1 MKQLLQN
8 LETGAIELL
17 DVPVP
22 TVGRGQVLIRSHSSV
37 ISAGTER
44 MLNSFA
50 TANYLNKARQQPE
63 RVRDVL
69 NKAQT
74 DGVMN
79 TIAAVQGKLSVPIP
93 LGYSNA
99 GTVLAVG
106 SGVTDLAVGDRVV
119 SNGSHAE
126 VVAVPRNLVARV
138 PDNVDFDSA
147 AFTVI
152 ASIALQGVRL
162 INPTI
167 GERVAVFG
175 LGLVGLLAVQILRAN
190 GCKVLAFD
198 FVEDRLALATKFGAT
213 AHNLGNGVDPVL
225 AAAEFTQGE
234 GIDGVLVA
242 ASTSSDEPI
251 RQAAQMS
258 RQRGRI
264 VLTGVVGLNL
274 RREDFYEKELQFS
287 VSCSYGPGRYD
298 SSYEIDG
305 HDYPIGFVRW
315 TEQRNFEAVLGLMSD
330 GLIDVASLATSRND
344 FSAAGS
350 AYTELQNAD
359 SIGIIL
365 QYDTGDQPEAIL
377 ATTAVDI
384 SSPERNKAG
393 VPVVAVIGAG
403 SFSLGV
409 LLPALT
415 ETPVRLKYIVSSR
428 GTSGSVAASKFGIER
443 STTDNEVVFE
453 DPEVDLVVVSTRHN
467 SHARFVQQGLSSGKA
482 VFVEK
487 PLAINREELASV
499 AASHGEATAPWL
511 MVGFNR
517 RFAPTTEEMRQAMAG
532 RQGPASAVFIANAGA
547 LPHSHW
553 TKDPAVGGGR
563 IIGEACH
570 YIDYLCY
577 LIGAPVVAV
586 SARSA
591 SGAQGLEEDNTTIQ
605 LSFADGSIGT
615 IHYFSSGSKAVPK
628 ERCEVFFD
636 GKVLQMDNFK
646 SVKAFG
652 ISRGRPKLQQLT
664 RRQDKGHRE
673 QFDALV
679 EALRSGEASPICF
692 EELSNVTD
700 ASFAA
705 VESLR
710 SGGDLVLVSN
720 SFQLGSQAG
729 GR

>member
-8 LETGAIELL
+8 LESGAVEAL

-22 TVGRGQVLIRSHSSV
+22 SVRPGDVLIRSHSSV

-63 RVRDVL
+63 RVKEVL
-69 NKAQT
+69 DKART
-74 DGVMN
+74 DGVAN
-79 TIAAVQGKLSVPIP
+79 TIASVQSKLAVPIP

-106 SGVTDLAVGDRVV
+106 SDVSDLAVGDRVV
-119 SNGSHAE
+119 SNGPHAE
-126 VVAVPRNLVARV
+126 VVAVPRNLVARL
-138 PDNVDFDSA
+138 PDDVDFDTG

-152 ASIALQGVRL
+152 AAIALQGVRL

-167 GERVAVFG
+167 GERIAVFG

-190 GCKVLAFD
+190 GCQVVAFD
-198 FVEDRLALATKFGAT
+198 FVQERVDLARKYGAT
-213 AHNLGNGVDPVL
+213 AHNLGDGVDPVL
-225 AAAEFTQGE
+225 AAAEFTDGQ

-242 ASTSSDEPI
+242 ASTSSDDPI

-274 RREDFYEKELQFS
+274 KREDFYEKELQFS

-298 SSYEIDG
+298 SSYEIEG

-330 GLIDVASLATSRND
+330 GLIDVSSLTTSRNKFED
-344 FSAAGS
+344 FEDAYAALHGG
-350 AYTELQNAD
+350 AH
-359 SIGIIL
+359 IGIVL
-365 QYDTGDQPEAIL
+365 NYDTGETAEATL
-377 ATTAVDI
+377 SKTVVEV
-384 SSPERNKAG
+384 SKPQRSQVGRPC
-393 VPVVAVIGAG
+393 VAVIGAG
-403 SFSLGV
+403 SFALGV
-409 LLPALT
+409 LLPTLA
-415 ETPVRLKYIVSSR
+415 ENPVRLKYVVSSG
-428 GTSGSVAASKFGIER
+428 GTSGSVAANKFGIEQ
-443 STTDNEVVFE
+443 STTDSNVVFD
-453 DPEVDLVVVSTRHN
+453 DPEVDVVVISTRHN
-467 SHARFVQQGLSSGKA
+467 SHARFVQRGLRAGKA

-487 PLAINREELASV
+487 PLAITREELASV
-499 AASHGEATAPWL
+499 AIAYEEATAPWL

-517 RFAPTTEEMRQAMAG
+517 RFAPVTSEMREALAG

-547 LPHSHW
+547 LPDTHW
-553 TKDPAVGGGR
+553 TKDPAIGGGR

-570 YIDYLCY
+570 YIDYLRY
-577 LIGAPVVAV
+577 LIDSPIVSV

-591 SGAQGLEEDNTTIQ
+591 SGPQGLEEDNTSIQ
-605 LSFADGSIGT
+605 LGFADGSIGT
-615 IHYFSSGSKAVPK
+615 IHYFSSGSKALAK

-646 SVKAFG
+646 AVKRFG
-652 ISRGRPKLQQLT
+652 VSGGKPKLSQLT
-664 RRQDKGHRE
+664 SRQDKGHRE
-673 QFDALV
+673 QFEAVVTALCDGQQSPIPFADLLNAS
-679 EALRSGEASPICF
+679 EASLAALESTERRESGEMTFVRPEYGS
-692 EELSNVTD
+692 
-700 ASFAA
+700 
-705 VESLR
+705 VE
-710 SGGDLVLVSN
+710 
-720 SFQLGSQAG
+720 
-729 GR
+729 